1 MHRFHRPVFINVNML
16 PCPACGLQPSL
27 QHSPFN
33 PGVPSASAQDSH
45 GWEKKYKK
53 KKHLQRK
60 VQFHLES
67 SQASTHRFI
76 STDFT
81 LAPRNVNRLGS
92 SSLIASAATTSL
104 LARIFVL
111 LFLFCFFVPPTNCV
125 QNAHG
130 AETKREAAAAE
141 L

>member
-33 PGVPSASAQDSH
+33 PEVPSASAQDSH
-45 GWEKKYKK
+45 GWGKKIQK

-60 VQFHLES
+60 VRFHLES

-92 SSLIASAATTSL
+92 SSLIGVSRDDFAAGENFCFI
-104 LARIFVL
+104 IFVL
-111 LFLFCFFVPPTNCV
+111 FFCPTHELC
-125 QNAHG
+125 
-130 AETKREAAAAE
+130 TKRSRSGNQAGSCSC
-141 L
+141 

>member
-1 MHRFHRPVFINVNML
+1 M
-16 PCPACGLQPSL
+16 AG
-27 QHSPFN
+27 
-33 PGVPSASAQDSH
+33 
-45 GWEKKYKK
+45 EKKYKK
-53 KKHLQRK
+53 KNIYKEKCDFILRARK
-60 VQFHLES
+60 LPPTDS
-67 SQASTHRFI
+67 SQLILHWRHATL
-76 STDFT
+76 TDS
-81 LAPRNVNRLGS
+81 ARRL
-92 SSLIASAATTSL
+92 SLASAATTSL